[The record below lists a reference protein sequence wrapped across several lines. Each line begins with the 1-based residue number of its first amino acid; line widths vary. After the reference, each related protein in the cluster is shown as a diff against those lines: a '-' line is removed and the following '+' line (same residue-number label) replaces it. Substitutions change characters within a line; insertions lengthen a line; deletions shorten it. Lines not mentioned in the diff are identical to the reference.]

1 MVNVIFCLLF
11 YPDNI
16 EDQTYFKHIDRKQA
30 EIILK
35 QLENPQVSFIA
46 KIFSIILLIFYTE

>member
-1 MVNVIFCLLF
+1 MVNVIFCLFFL
-11 YPDNI
+11 PDNI

-35 QLENPQVSFIA
+35 QLENPQVSLMA
-46 KIFSIILLIFYTE
+46 KIFSLRWYFFYTE